1 MSTTHS
7 NHQLGHCANAKNFP
21 EHVTT
26 EWYHFHQIPPT
37 HNQVHIQILRKRK
50 FPGIGVTTNLPIMR
64 YPLLI
69 EQTGPE
75 FGTTETNIAVIILV
89 VAVITVVVV
98 GVVAAE
104 VEA

>member
-1 MSTTHS
+1 MVSFSPDSTNS
-7 NHQLGHCANAKNFP
+7 QPSAYSDFEKRENFQAL
-21 EHVTT
+21 VL
-26 EWYHFHQIPPT
+26 QS
-37 HNQVHIQILRKRK
+37 
-50 FPGIGVTTNLPIMR
+50 NLPIMR

>member
-1 MSTTHS
+1 MSTTRS
-7 NHQLGHCANAKNFP
+7 NHQLGHCADAKNFP

-26 EWYHFHQIPPT
+26 ECYHFHQTPPT
-37 HNQVHIQILRKRK
+37 HNQVHIQILKKEKISRHWCYK
-50 FPGIGVTTNLPIMR
+50 
-64 YPLLI
+64 
-69 EQTGPE
+69 QTGPE
-75 FGTTETNIAVIILV
+75 FGTSETNIAVIILV